1 MSTNKHASEEKMQK
15 QSDQML
21 TAEAAR
27 LADVTPATV
36 RLWEKQGKL
45 TATRTASGVRLF
57 NRADVEAMAKGRRSR
72 G

>member
-1 MSTNKHASEEKMQK
+1 MSQK

-21 TAEAAR
+21 TAEVAR
-27 LADVTPATV
+27 VADVTPATV

-57 NRADVEAMAKGRRSR
+57 NRNDVEAIANSRRSHR
-72 G
+72 A

>member
-1 MSTNKHASEEKMQK
+1 MVTNKHASEEKMNQK

-21 TAEAAR
+21 TGEVSR
-27 LADVTPATV
+27 LAEVVPATV

-57 NRADVEAMAKGRRSR
+57 NRADVEAIIKNRRS
-72 G
+72 

>member
-1 MSTNKHASEEKMQK
+1 MNQK

-27 LADVTPATV
+27 LAEVTPATV
-36 RLWEKQGKL
+36 RLWEKLGKL

-57 NRADVEAMAKGRRSR
+57 NRSDVEAIARTRRLTR